1 MNLLTPTGYKDINDV
16 NIGDE
21 LIAYDIN
28 TGVIIIN
35 TLLKKELWT
44 NDMLPSNPPMYQ
56 SVYNEETLE
65 YEEVLMY
72 SGMSSEQV
80 FQETHGDWKFYEING
95 TWKLYKHQSIWAN
108 MKVIHIYDLQIGD
121 IIYDDE
127 DNDVI
132 VTSIVEC
139 VEPSWWRLEVSGDHS
154 YISDNLQL
162 HNASR
167 YWQKQNASFN
177 WNATGPTNW
186 GSASGV
192 SDGASVPTSVD
203 DVFFDGVGANGNIN
217 STISATITVLSIN
230 ISSGYTSTMTHNAIL
245 TIQGNVTLST
255 PYTIA
260 GTSSITVWNGTTIT
274 SNGKVWPNTITFS
287 GPTVTPTATINGDL
301 TILGQINIPSG
312 YSCAIN
318 QTGTNTLSCNGI
330 TNSGFWVLAATCAIR
345 LTGGSLPANG
355 AGGSSSHRF
364 RELIFDGNVTLLGAI
379 HYTGNKIERLSGT
392 ITGNVALTIAT
403 PPTSITLNTAGIIW
417 STTFINAANI
427 TLTSKFTSNG
437 TLTLPS
443 ATTTFSGGSG
453 FETNFL
459 SVPRS
464 VTLENSVE
472 YIVNSGLTGLFIGG
486 GFQLLNS
493 YTISSNNAT
502 LRAILTLRN
511 GATCN
516 TIYSFT
522 RIDSSRGRTINT
534 FNGVVTNCVN
544 VRSFTDL
551 QTVSGG
557 FIN

>member
-65 YEEVLMY
+65 YEEVLVY
-72 SGMSSEQV
+72 EGMSSEEV

-95 TWKLYKHQSIWAN
+95 TWKLYKHQSIWVN
-108 MKVIHIYDLQIGD
+108 MKVVHISDLQIGD

-217 STISATITVLSIN
+217 STISATITVLSYTVT
-230 ISSGYTSTMTHNAIL
+230 SGYTATMTFNATL
-245 TIQGNVTLST
+245 TVSTNITLST
-255 PYTIA
+255 PYTLA
-260 GTSSITVWNGTTIT
+260 GSSGISTTGNGTIT
-274 SNGKVWPNTITFS
+274 SNGKIWTRPFSFANTIAKTLVGNFTITGLISCPSGSNISFNRTTTEEVIVSNIFATTASLSIGGTAILRIVGGNIDITNGTLGGTTILDGNIVFNVTFVSNSLTYQSGNITGLRFLKINGAVTLNTDGMSFITVSVNSNITVTLNSTLTVTGTLGLPFVNTFSGTSGFVVGTLTKAVASGGSPILTLQNGVTYIINNSFITRNTGSVNNTIT
-287 GPTVTPTATINGDL
+287 
-301 TILGQINIPSG
+301 
-312 YSCAIN
+312 
-318 QTGTNTLSCNGI
+318 
-330 TNSGFWVLAATCAIR
+330 
-345 LTGGSLPANG
+345 
-355 AGGSSSHRF
+355 
-364 RELIFDGNVTLLGAI
+364 
-379 HYTGNKIERLSGT
+379 
-392 ITGNVALTIAT
+392 
-403 PPTSITLNTAGIIW
+403 
-417 STTFINAANI
+417 
-427 TLTSKFTSNG
+427 SND
-437 TLTLPS
+437 
-443 ATTTFSGGSG
+443 
-453 FETNFL
+453 
-459 SVPRS
+459 
-464 VTLENSVE
+464 
-472 YIVNSGLTGLFIGG
+472 
-486 GFQLLNS
+486 
-493 YTISSNNAT
+493 AT
-502 LRAILTLRN
+502 LRANLILTN

-516 TIYSFT
+516 VRGNFT
-522 RIDSSRGRTINT
+522 RINATGGRTINT
-534 FNGVVTNCVN
+534 WNSTVTDCLN
-544 VRSFTDL
+544 VRNFTDF
-551 QTVSGG
+551 QGVSNSI
-557 FIN
+557 IN

>member
-28 TGVIIIN
+28 TGIIIIN

-65 YEEVLMY
+65 YEEVLVY
-72 SGMSSEQV
+72 EGMSSEEV

-108 MKVIHIYDLQIGD
+108 MKVVHISDLQIGD

-203 DVFFDGVGANGNIN
+203 DVFFDGVGASGNTN
-217 STISATITVLSIN
+217 SIISATITVLSYTVT
-230 ISSGYTSTMTHNAIL
+230 SGYTATMTFNATL
-245 TIQGNVTLST
+245 TVSTNITLST
-255 PYTIA
+255 PYTLA
-260 GTSSITVWNGTTIT
+260 GGSGISNTGSGTIT
-274 SNGKVWPNTITFS
+274 SNGKIWSLPFSFIGAITKTLVGNFTITGLISYTSGSNIIFNRTTTEEVIVSNLFSTTASLSISGTAILRIVGGNIDITNGTLGGTTILDGNIVFTVTNLNGSLTYQSGNITGLRNLKISGAVTLNTDGMSFITVSVVNNITVTLNSTLTVTGTLTPSFTNTFSGTSGFIVGTLSRALTTGGSPVLTLQNSVTYIINNSFINRNTGSSNNTIT
-287 GPTVTPTATINGDL
+287 
-301 TILGQINIPSG
+301 
-312 YSCAIN
+312 
-318 QTGTNTLSCNGI
+318 
-330 TNSGFWVLAATCAIR
+330 
-345 LTGGSLPANG
+345 
-355 AGGSSSHRF
+355 
-364 RELIFDGNVTLLGAI
+364 
-379 HYTGNKIERLSGT
+379 
-392 ITGNVALTIAT
+392 
-403 PPTSITLNTAGIIW
+403 
-417 STTFINAANI
+417 
-427 TLTSKFTSNG
+427 SND
-437 TLTLPS
+437 
-443 ATTTFSGGSG
+443 
-453 FETNFL
+453 
-459 SVPRS
+459 
-464 VTLENSVE
+464 
-472 YIVNSGLTGLFIGG
+472 
-486 GFQLLNS
+486 
-493 YTISSNNAT
+493 AT
-502 LRAILTLRN
+502 LRANLILTN

-516 TIYSFT
+516 VSGNFT
-522 RIDSSRGRTINT
+522 RINATGGRTINT
-534 FNGVVTNCVN
+534 WNSTVTNCLN
-544 VRSFTDL
+544 VRNFTDF
-551 QTVSGG
+551 QGVSNSI
-557 FIN
+557 IN